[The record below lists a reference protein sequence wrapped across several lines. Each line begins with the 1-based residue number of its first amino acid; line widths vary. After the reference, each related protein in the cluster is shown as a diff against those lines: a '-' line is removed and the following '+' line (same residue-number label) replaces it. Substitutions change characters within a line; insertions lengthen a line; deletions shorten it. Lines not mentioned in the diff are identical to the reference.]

1 MVFGI
6 VLGVILFVRIIN
18 FIKLLISILL
28 NYYCGIYRNLM
39 SMK

>member
-1 MVFGI
+1 MAFGI

-18 FIKLLISILL
+18 FIELLISILL